1 MSIEEYKQLILSFLS
16 HEISVSAFETRYLS
30 AMKSQECGMGR
41 EVFFILQ
48 DLFEDVDAYTH
59 YWPPPPDLHYVIS
72 EDELRHEAQTALDAL
87 EKLNDSGS
95 SESVQGAH

>member
-1 MSIEEYKQLILSFLS
+1 MSVEEYKQLIRSFLS
-16 HEISVSAFETRYLS
+16 EAITASVFETRYLS
-30 AMKSQECGMGR
+30 AFKNEPGGMGR

-72 EDELRHEAQTALDAL
+72 EDELRDEAQVALDAL
-87 EKLNDSGS
+87 EKLNDSG
-95 SESVQGAH
+95 GAQSARCAH